1 MLALGPV
8 KETILPLQT
17 KEASNIK
24 TRLIKFE
31 IKVGEFRLDFQN
43 NCPYNIQDCNEEI
56 IQKSYSKIEDY
67 YVKTCALEEEAEEL
81 NNLEILF
88 DIQKSSYKQLK
99 DCRTELVSLKYMW
112 DLIALIEYQ
121 FENWKSTLWDKI
133 DTENL
138 MTLIKDM

>member
-1 MLALGPV
+1 
-8 KETILPLQT
+8 
-17 KEASNIK
+17 
-24 TRLIKFE
+24 
-31 IKVGEFRLDFQN
+31 
-43 NCPYNIQDCNEEI
+43 
-56 IQKSYSKIEDY
+56 
-67 YVKTCALEEEAEEL
+67 VKTCALEEEAEEL